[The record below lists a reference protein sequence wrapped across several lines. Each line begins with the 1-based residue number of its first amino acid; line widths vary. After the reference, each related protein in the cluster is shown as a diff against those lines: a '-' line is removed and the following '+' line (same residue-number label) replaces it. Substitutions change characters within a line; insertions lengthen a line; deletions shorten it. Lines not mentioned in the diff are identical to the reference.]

1 MADTTFDEAKQRLIA
16 SLNKSGAAKP
26 AKRSPARPP
35 TSGKPSAKAKAK
47 ANAKASPRT
56 KAAKKG

>member
-1 MADTTFDEAKQRLIA
+1 MAVTSFDEAKKRLID

-35 TSGKPSAKAKAK
+35 TSGKPSAKAKAV
-47 ANAKASPRT
+47 KASPRT
-56 KAAKKG
+56 NAAKKG